1 MRTDEQ
7 LERELQLF
15 NNLPSLLEL
24 SKKLY
29 DILPENHKGRN
40 EISKQVTKL
49 RINLI
54 KLDVLCQDIQWGM
67 LQKKS
72 RMGYRKE
79 HHQHKQNN

>member
-1 MRTDEQ
+1 MRTEEQ
-7 LERELQLF
+7 IKREVQLF

-24 SKKLY
+24 SKKIY
-29 DILPENHKGRN
+29 DILPENHKGRK

-54 KLDVLCQDIQWGM
+54 KLDVICQDIQWGM
-67 LQKKS
+67 LQKEV
-72 RMGYRKE
+72 RMKDRKE

>member
-7 LERELQLF
+7 IEREVQLF

-54 KLDVLCQDIQWGM
+54 KLDVICQDIQWGL
-67 LQKKS
+67 LQKEF
-72 RMGYRKE
+72 RMKYRKE
-79 HHQHKQNN
+79 YH

>member
-7 LERELQLF
+7 IEREVQLF

-54 KLDVLCQDIQWGM
+54 KLDVICQDIQWGL
-67 LQKKS
+67 LQKES
-72 RMGYRKE
+72 RMKYRKE
-79 HHQHKQNN
+79 YH